1 MLPRV
6 ARLALPGG
14 RSSWLVSRLGLQ
26 SPGAPLSATV
36 NSPDAPLFLAHL
48 LWTSL
53 TPEGWQ
59 TFYPCQHPL
68 CSPLLF
74 PPGSALRPTH
84 FLASHWLPVPR
95 QDLSSDTLDTILA
108 WLWLRAPRWGLLLWC
123 PGMPRFTS
131 SSTARSTDSAA
142 TPTAAPSSCH
152 HRAAPQR
159 RSSVSPPA
167 GRKL

>member
-1 MLPRV
+1 M
-6 ARLALPGG
+6 
-14 RSSWLVSRLGLQ
+14 GLQ
-26 SPGAPLSATV
+26 QSPLPVTEVCAKPTSRSQAGNQSGLSRGIA
-36 NSPDAPLFLAHL
+36 S
-48 LWTSL
+48 LWKPGL
-53 TPEGWQ
+53 
-59 TFYPCQHPL
+59 YPCQHPL
-68 CSPLLF
+68 CSPLLL

-131 SSTARSTDSAA
+131 SSSARSTDSAA
-142 TPTAAPSSCH
+142 TPTAAPRSCH